1 MTAAPLRFVGVF
13 QNQEIDFI
21 VKIAQQL
28 QLYSVQLHGD
38 ETAEFITALR
48 AELPKNI
55 HIWKAISVDV
65 THQSAVVFD
74 DVSAVDRFVFDSKSG
89 AQQGGTGE
97 TFDWSLIPAHLK
109 HKIILA
115 GGITPDNIEDA
126 LAQHCVGV
134 DLNSGV
140 ERAPGVK
147 DAEKVRLVFAKI
159 L

>member
-1 MTAAPLRFVGVF
+1 VGVF
-13 QNQEIDFI
+13 QNQDIDFI

-28 QLYSVQLHGD
+28 QLYAVQLHGD
-38 ETAEFITALR
+38 ETPEFITVLR
-48 AELPKNI
+48 AKLPENI
-55 HIWKAISVDV
+55 RIWKAISVDV
-65 THQSAVVFD
+65 THQSAVVFG
-74 DVSAVDRFVFDSKSG
+74 DVSEIDRFVFDSKSG

-115 GGITPDNIEDA
+115 GGITPDNVEDA
-126 LAQHCVGV
+126 LAQHCVGI
-134 DLNSGV
+134 DFNSGV

-147 DAEKVRLVFAKI
+147 DTEKVRSVFTKI